1 MEGVVVTSSRGQQ
14 RAIADDGPLVI
25 GGYALAI
32 ANALESQGANSRE
45 AFRAAGV
52 SLSVTNDPLDRLTGH
67 QVGVLMRAGE
77 EATGNPYFGLT
88 VANFLQA
95 SHFHALGY
103 ALLASKTLREFCLRL
118 SRHLALVSQ
127 SADLRVEQEHSE
139 VTLRLSHRVYTRS
152 SHEDFFWAFVLRFMR
167 LLYRPWLAPLSVGFH
182 RRCPPEGPEP
192 YLAYFRVMPEF
203 EQTEMSMKFLS
214 VDMDA
219 SLTGACPELAQVN
232 DRIAVEYMARIDN
245 ADPRA
250 RVRAKI
256 IELLGSGDCSRVRV
270 ARELCISE
278 ATLQLKLRQRGTT
291 FQDLLDEIRRDM
303 AVAYLAQRKLSITE
317 ITYLTGFG
325 DTSNFTRAF
334 KRWTGM
340 SPSAYR
346 ESLSG

>member
-1 MEGVVVTSSRGQQ
+1 MEELGITNSRRQQ
-14 RAIADDGPLVI
+14 REIAVDRPLVI

-32 ANALESQGANSRE
+32 AYALESQGIDSRE

-52 SLSVTNDPLDRLTGH
+52 PPGITNDPLDRLTGQ

-127 SADLRVEQEHSE
+127 SADLRVEQERSE
-139 VTLRLSHRVYTRS
+139 VTLHLSHRVYTRS

-167 LLYRPWLAPLSVGFH
+167 LLHRPSLAPLRVGFH
-182 RRCPPEGPEP
+182 RRCPPEGPGP
-192 YLAYFRVMPEF
+192 YVACFRVMPAF
-203 EQTEMSMKFLS
+203 EQPAMSMSFLGA
-214 VDMDA
+214 DMDA
-219 SLTGACPELAQVN
+219 PLTGACPELAQVN
-232 DRIAVEYMARIDN
+232 DRIVVEYMARIHN
-245 ADPRA
+245 ADPAA

-256 IELLGSGDCSRVRV
+256 GELLAGGDCSRARV

-278 ATLQLKLRQRGTT
+278 ATLQLRLKQQGTT
-291 FQDLLDEIRRDM
+291 FQDLLDEIRRDLS
-303 AVAYLAQRKLSITE
+303 AAYLAQRKLSITE

-346 ESLSG
+346 ESL